1 MICILKR
8 LITDN
13 NYRKNQ
19 EKITA
24 VVRDFY
30 YKMGM
35 NYEKELLNIM
45 MIIRP
50 VFSKRNYI
58 VKKPSGRI
66 ELRSANCNN
75 KEPGGLF
82 YERKRYRKFAAHNM
96 EMPISCGIRTKIS
109 ANGNIW
115 SDQERY
121 RTNTEK
127 AV

>member
-1 MICILKR
+1 MKFDKFQSIVEY
-8 LITDN
+8 N
-13 NYRKNQ
+13 RKNR

-58 VKKPSGRI
+58 V
-66 ELRSANCNN
+66 
-75 KEPGGLF
+75 LF
-82 YERKRYRKFAAHNM
+82 Y
-96 EMPISCGIRTKIS
+96 
-109 ANGNIW
+109 
-115 SDQERY
+115 
-121 RTNTEK
+121 
-127 AV
+127 

>member
-1 MICILKR
+1 MKFDKFQSIVEY
-8 LITDN
+8 N
-13 NYRKNQ
+13 RKNQ

-58 VKKPSGRI
+58 V
-66 ELRSANCNN
+66 L
-75 KEPGGLF
+75 
-82 YERKRYRKFAAHNM
+82 
-96 EMPISCGIRTKIS
+96 EMPFKDNEIG
-109 ANGNIW
+109 
-115 SDQERY
+115 
-121 RTNTEK
+121 
-127 AV
+127 AVC